1 MKRVRRSIISIL
13 VFAAGL
19 TVVTA
24 PAVEAQNC
32 RKGIPCGNSCISAS
46 KVCRVGG
53 GTARSAG
60 EPTAPPPARPSVAPS
75 SLSPETPAGSEER
88 PQSTANT
95 AAQYPWVGSFVDGVY
110 FRADCS
116 AANDLA
122 PTNRRYFPSEAVAR
136 DAGYRRSR
144 VPGC

>member
-1 MKRVRRSIISIL
+1 MKRGRRSIIGLL

-46 KVCRVGG
+46 KVCRIGN
-53 GTARSAG
+53 GTVRSAR
-60 EPTAPPPARPSVAPS
+60 EPNPAAARPSVAPS
-75 SLSPETPAGSEER
+75 SLSPETPAGTGEP
-88 PQSTANT
+88 PQSPANT
-95 AAQYPWVGSFVDGVY
+95 ADEYPWVGSFADGVY

-116 AANDLA
+116 AVQDLA
-122 PTNRRYFPSEAVAR
+122 PPNRRYFTSEGVAR
-136 DAGYRRSR
+136 GAGYRRSR